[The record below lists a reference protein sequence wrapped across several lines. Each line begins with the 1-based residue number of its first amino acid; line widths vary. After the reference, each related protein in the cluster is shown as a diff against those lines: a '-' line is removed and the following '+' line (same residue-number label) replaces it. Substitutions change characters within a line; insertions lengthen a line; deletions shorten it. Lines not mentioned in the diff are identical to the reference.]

1 MNFLLEI
8 ENSSNRLEELARN
21 FSTHGN
27 LTIGQ
32 YAAQIDAVT
41 SDQINMAARRALN
54 GKPTIVVT
62 GGAINLVPTITDVQ
76 RQLN

>member
-32 YAAQIDAVT
+32 FAQQIDAVT
-41 SDQINMAARRALN
+41 GDQIN
-54 GKPTIVVT
+54 
-62 GGAINLVPTITDVQ
+62 
-76 RQLN
+76 